1 MDYSVHRY
9 MIHPT
14 SDELQQWWQLKII
27 VKLDLCGKF
36 RPPGLKLRVNPF
48 GSSTT
53 TGFRA
58 MWSTDLARF
67 GMHGLMVEDDSEADR
82 YHRYIVVSLCV
93 LYHLGKCDR
102 QY

>member
-1 MDYSVHRY
+1 MLIAMDYSVHRY

-48 GSSTT
+48 GSSTIRVLERCGVLT
-53 TGFRA
+53 LP
-58 MWSTDLARF
+58 DL
-67 GMHGLMVEDDSEADR
+67 GCMV
-82 YHRYIVVSLCV
+82 
-93 LYHLGKCDR
+93 
-102 QY
+102 